1 MVPADERAIEVPVLR
16 LPHNAAA
23 VVGKGLASSH
33 VAEVELL
40 NISDIKE
47 QAVIP
52 QSVIAHELCQGFC
65 LHPVNMHAGCTWLVT
80 GLVPMSS
87 EQPESMD
94 KTPVVS
100 YMMSEHM
107 RDPP

>member
-1 MVPADERAIEVPVLR
+1 MVPANERAIEAPVLR
-16 LPHNAAA
+16 LPHDADTAA
-23 VVGKGLASSH
+23 VFGKGLASFQ

-52 QSVIAHELCQGFC
+52 QSVPAHELCQVPC
-65 LHPVNMHAGCTWLVT
+65 LHPVNMHACCTWLVT
-80 GLVPMSS
+80 ALVTRTS

-94 KTPVVS
+94 KTPIGCA
-100 YMMSEHM
+100 
-107 RDPP
+107 P